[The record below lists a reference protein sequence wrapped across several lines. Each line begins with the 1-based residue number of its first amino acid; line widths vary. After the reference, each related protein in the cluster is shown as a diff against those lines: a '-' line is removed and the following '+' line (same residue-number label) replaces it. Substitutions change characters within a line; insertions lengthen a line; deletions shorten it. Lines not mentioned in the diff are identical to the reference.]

1 MVKAVYN
8 TKRSQLRPCLKKK
21 CCGAGSGSKAKAGS
35 GSASVLKSKARSESK
50 SKLRSCAQCRLK
62 NGTMEGRERSQWGL
76 KMGPYRFCRLM
87 DADLHHFDEDRN
99 LDPDPDPHQSEKTGI
114 RIRPAVEKFARYN
127 F

>member
-1 MVKAVYN
+1 VFEKEV
-8 TKRSQLRPCLKKK
+8 
-21 CCGAGSGSKAKAGS
+21 
-35 GSASVLKSKARSESK
+35 
-50 SKLRSCAQCRLK
+50 LRSRIRFKGKSRIRFRISFKVKSQIRVKVKTQKLCRLK